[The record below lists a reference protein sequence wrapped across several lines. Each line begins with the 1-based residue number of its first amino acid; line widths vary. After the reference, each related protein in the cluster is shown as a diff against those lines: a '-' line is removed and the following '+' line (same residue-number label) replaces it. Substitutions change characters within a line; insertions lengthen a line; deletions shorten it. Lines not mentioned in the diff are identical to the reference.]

1 VNILIVCSGLGFG
14 GAERQIVL
22 LAREFV
28 ANGNRVSIFTL
39 NRVLHRATELADVG
53 VEVVANQK
61 KSRLDWALI
70 RSLRAFLKLSRP
82 DVIHAF
88 LYDADIFSRIA
99 AVGLGVPVIS
109 SERSSNYYVSP
120 IQRLGYIFAKKLA
133 VALIA
138 NSESGAAFG
147 ACLHGRRPEDVYVV
161 RNGIDLGEIDRRIQ
175 ATSMPAHGYW
185 PDQPT
190 LRICMVGSIS
200 PAKDYPLALLTLQ
213 EALRANPRWRM
224 ICVGDARPEESP
236 EYKNQ
241 IFKLVHDLELEDY
254 VEFLGHRR
262 DAIEL
267 IASSEVQL
275 VTSVREG
282 FPNVVLEAMA
292 SGTPVVT
299 TDYSDVRQI
308 LPNAWQVI
316 SSRDP
321 KDLARALERCVMERN
336 AVAALQ
342 RRWVNEHGSIQAS
355 AVSILNVYRRYV
367 SYKEKSNLISSFDD
381 AL

>member
-1 VNILIVCSGLGFG
+1 MNILIVCSGLGLG
-14 GAERQIVL
+14 GAERQIIL

-39 NRVLHRATELADVG
+39 NRILHRASELADVG

-61 KSRLDWALI
+61 KTRLDWGLI
-70 RSLRAFLKLSRP
+70 RCLRAFLKSSKP

-99 AVGLGVPVIS
+99 AFGIGIPVIS

-120 IQRLGYIFAKKLA
+120 TQRLGYVFTRNLA
-133 VALIA
+133 VALVA
-138 NSESGAAFG
+138 NSEAGAAFG
-147 ACLHGRRPEDVYVV
+147 ARLHGRRQEDAYVV
-161 RNGIDLGEIDRRIQ
+161 RNGIDLGEIDRRVQ
-175 ATSMPAHGYW
+175 GSTMPARKYW
-185 PDQPT
+185 RDQPI

-213 EALRANPRWRM
+213 EALRTNPRWRM

-241 IFKLVHDLELEDY
+241 IFKLVHDLKLEDC

-262 DAIEL
+262 DVIEL
-267 IASSEVQL
+267 IASSDVQL

-321 KDLARALERCVMERN
+321 KDIARALERCVTEHN

-342 RRWVNEHGSIQAS
+342 RRWVSEHGSIQAS
-355 AVSILNVYRRYV
+355 AVSMLNVYRRYV
-367 SYKEKSNLISSFDD
+367 SYEEKSDFIGSVDD
-381 AL
+381 AH